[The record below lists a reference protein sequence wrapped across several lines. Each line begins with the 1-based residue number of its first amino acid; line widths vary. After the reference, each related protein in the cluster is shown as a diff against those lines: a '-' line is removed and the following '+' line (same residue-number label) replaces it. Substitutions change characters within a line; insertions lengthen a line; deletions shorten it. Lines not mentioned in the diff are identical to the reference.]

1 MIKIETNTKGRPEQN
16 VWIFSDPHYNHKN
29 ICRGV
34 TNWRTPDGQ
43 VPESATRDFPNLDK
57 MNAAIVNNINNC
69 AMPDDLLIC
78 LGDWSFGGFESI
90 REFWDRIMCKNVHL
104 ILGNHDHHIDNNRN
118 GCRGLFKSVS
128 HYNTLEMGQFKF
140 RLMHYPISSWDGL
153 NKGVMHLHGHCH
165 LPTHLRFGKGQ
176 RMDVGMDGHPEFRPY
191 NVMDEV
197 VPLLR
202 HRPKMSEI
210 GDFDHHLDD
219 ILNKDGNDTS
229 RVKVY

>member
-1 MIKIETNTKGRPEQN
+1 MIKIDVNSKGRPDN
-16 VWIFSDPHYNHKN
+16 NIWIFSDPHYNHKN

-34 TNWRTPDGQ
+34 TSWRTSDGEIPVAQ
-43 VPESATRDFPNLDK
+43 TRDFPTIEK

-69 AMPDDLLIC
+69 AMPDDTLIC

-90 REFWDRIMCKNVHL
+90 REFWDRIMCKNIHL
-104 ILGNHDHHIDNNRN
+104 ILGNHDHHIDRNR
-118 GCRGLFKSVS
+118 GDSQELFKSVS
-128 HYNTLEMGQFKF
+128 HYNTLELGQFKF

-153 NKGVMHLHGHCH
+153 GKGVMHLHGHCH
-165 LPTHLRFGKGQ
+165 LPTNLRLSKGQ

-202 HRPKMSEI
+202 HRPKVSEI
-210 GDFDHHLDD
+210 GDYDHHLDD
-219 ILNKDGNDTS
+219 IQNKDNG
-229 RVKVY
+229 